1 MISKIDENTYESS
14 RRKKTDEKPKK
25 MTKIFGLFVFPGTE
39 SAIPAMFFK
48 FPIDNKKRL
57 FLKKSSTESEHW
69 QKRNLTSKFE
79 NESF

>member
-39 SAIPAMFFK
+39 SAIPAMFS
-48 FPIDNKKRL
+48 IDNKKRL
-57 FLKKSSTESEHW
+57 FS
-69 QKRNLTSKFE
+69 NKFNRFRALAKE
-79 NESF
+79 KFNIKI